1 MKRLTAIVVLLLI
14 LLLCCAACGQTPA
27 ASSEPEDPP
36 APSTPSEEA
45 EDTPD
50 TSAPSEETDTPE
62 EPEPQ
67 EPSQEEAPEEPSAAI
82 EPGSLAGQLNLEA
95 GLLTP
100 EELTVLE
107 SLYGTTQ
114 DELMAAL
121 SITEENVER
130 REDSM
135 LTLSETRE
143 IQGEECMQTFLFSL
157 DDQWPGLYGMQMPMA
172 SLTEDSDIADVTAAI
187 LETAREL
194 YGEPDTYPGLTSI
207 SDWLEDPSEE
217 QGLVSETWALGQE
230 SRCTIQLHQ
239 GNVTLITI
247 SYQLDVDTSG
257 GLG

>member
-67 EPSQEEAPEEPSAAI
+67 EAPEEPSAAI

-100 EELTVLE
+100 EEVTVLE
-107 SLYGTTQ
+107 SLYETTQ
-114 DELMAAL
+114 DELLAAL
-121 SITEENVER
+121 SIPEENVER

-157 DDQWPGLYGMQMPMA
+157 DDRWPGLYGMQMPMA
-172 SLTEDSDIADVTAAI
+172 SLTEDSDIAGVTEAI